1 MRGKTLQIDWQQDE
15 ASLKAA
21 YQSEQNAAI
30 KPRLHL
36 LWLVRQGHTVR
47 QGAQLIGVHYRTAQ
61 EWIAWYKQ
69 GGLDQVRS
77 RRRGGT
83 GRQPRLNTEHKEVL
97 TARAGTEGFV
107 SVKEGVRFVQEQFGV
122 SYTES
127 RMSKVF
133 ASLLLHNKVPRP
145 RNAKASQEVQENF
158 KKGG

>member
-47 QGAQLIGVHYRTAQ
+47 QAAPLIGVHYRTAQ
-61 EWIAWYKQ
+61 EGIAWYKQ
-69 GGLDQVRS
+69 GGLDQVRA

-83 GRQPRLNTEHKEVL
+83 GRQPRLNTEQKEGL
-97 TARAGTEGFV
+97 KARAGTEGFV
-107 SVKEGVRFVQEQFGV
+107 SVKQGVRFVQEQFGV
-122 SYTES
+122 PYTES
-127 RMSKVF
+127 GMNKVF
-133 ASLLLHNKVPRP
+133 SALSLRKKAPRP
-145 RNAKASQEVQENF
+145 RSAKANQEVQENF

>member
-1 MRGKTLQIDWQQDE
+1 MRGKTLQVDWQQDE
-15 ASLKAA
+15 TALKAA
-21 YQSEQNAAI
+21 YQSEQNATI

-36 LWLVRQGHTVR
+36 LWLVRQGHLVS
-47 QGAQLIGVHYRTAQ
+47 QAAPLIGVHYRTAQ

-83 GRQPRLNTEHKEVL
+83 GRQPRLNTEQKEVL
-97 TARAGTEGFV
+97 KVRAGTEGFV

-122 SYTES
+122 LYTES
-127 RMSKVF
+127 GMNKVF
-133 ASLLLHNKVPRP
+133 CALSLRKKVPRP

-158 KKGG
+158 KRGG

>member
-1 MRGKTLQIDWQQDE
+1 MRGKTLQVDWQQDE
-15 ASLKAA
+15 TALKAA
-21 YQSEQNAAI
+21 YQSEQNATI

-36 LWLVRQGHTVR
+36 LWLVRQGHLVS
-47 QGAQLIGVHYRTAQ
+47 QAAPLIGVHYRTAQ

-97 TARAGTEGFV
+97 KAKARTEGFV

-122 SYTES
+122 PYTES
-127 RMSKVF
+127 GMSKVF
-133 ASLLLHNKVPRP
+133 SALSLRKKVPRP

-158 KKGG
+158 KRGG